1 MFTCRWWEAGELF
14 VSLNFLDSLQ
24 SGSLGLCV
32 TDTLWKG
39 RVATHHLPRQ
49 LHCSQGS
56 GFKHRTSSSGL
67 QHVSKYDGATMMR
80 ISSSG
85 ADIGAAQECRECGPR
100 YTVSLAG
107 QVTTLLHP
115 PVDVLQ
121 ATADPICSVSARY
134 KFSTLLW
141 VSSFHIVPARS
152 TFLLHSPN
160 NAGLG

>member
-1 MFTCRWWEAGELF
+1 
-14 VSLNFLDSLQ
+14 
-24 SGSLGLCV
+24 
-32 TDTLWKG
+32 
-39 RVATHHLPRQ
+39 
-49 LHCSQGS
+49 
-56 GFKHRTSSSGL
+56 
-67 QHVSKYDGATMMR
+67 MMR

-85 ADIGAAQECRECGPR
+85 ADIGAAQECGECGPR

-152 TFLLHSPN
+152 TFLLHSHN
-160 NAGLG
+160 NAVRGSAGLCWAGVRSHEDPVQYQDECGEQWCYCYNYLQSIPLIPSLSTLDIYNKMAQRQDI